1 LIIFKKWIFSK
12 SKGKK
17 NPPLINGWE
26 GAMKD
31 QDKTKETLIRELE
44 ELRLQIGFLKNK
56 LSEKNSENKVA
67 LEHDTQK
74 LSKKEL
80 WRLPGYWH

>member
-1 LIIFKKWIFSK
+1 
-12 SKGKK
+12 
-17 NPPLINGWE
+17 
-26 GAMKD
+26 MRD